1 MNSYFKLFKE
11 DPQKYLVGKNGETP
25 ELPTMLMEGDPITIG
40 GNIQSAFV
48 EPGCRLV
55 VFDKKD
61 FQGDWEICDAH
72 RGWLDNVYQ
81 FMYDSVGYDW
91 RYNYDDGELEDAD
104 YLNKKKPAYFTFDI
118 PIVMSF
124 YCECY
129 EPLRQGFKRMLI
141 RLSKMI

>member
-1 MNSYFKLFKE
+1 MMVIIMNPVWDQPLGSL
-11 DPQKYLVGKNGETP
+11 
-25 ELPTMLMEGDPITIG
+25 
-40 GNIQSAFV
+40 
-48 EPGCRLV
+48 
-55 VFDKKD
+55 
-61 FQGDWEICDAH
+61 
-72 RGWLDNVYQ
+72 
-81 FMYDSVGYDW
+81 MYDFVGYDW
-91 RYNYDDGELEDAD
+91 RDNYDDGELEDSD